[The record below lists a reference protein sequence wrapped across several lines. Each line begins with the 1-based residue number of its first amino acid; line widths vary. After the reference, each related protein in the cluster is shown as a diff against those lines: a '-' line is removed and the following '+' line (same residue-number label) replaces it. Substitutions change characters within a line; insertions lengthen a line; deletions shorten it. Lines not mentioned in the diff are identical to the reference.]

1 MSIRKNTNGSIVIGD
16 FVNGYWFSKMYIYYT
31 KREAIQ
37 LFRKEVKEMKR
48 SGNKVNDII
57 N

>member
-1 MSIRKNTNGSIVIGD
+1 MSIRKNTNGSWVIGD

-37 LFRKEVKEMKR
+37 LFKKEVKEMKR
-48 SGNKVNDII
+48 SGNKVNDLR